1 MKMLYIIN
9 YIYMNSINLK
19 EYLAG
24 TIGGAIGTTISHPF
38 DTLRINLQTNPKL
51 SILQA
56 TKNIYK
62 SNGLLGFYRGII
74 PPLVGISLEKSIVFG
89 TFYNLEKN
97 HNFKNNIINGF
108 IAGFL
113 STIIVTPVERLKIAL
128 QTNQSI
134 KNVKMNTL
142 YSGWSATVFRE
153 SLGYAIYFKTYQ
165 TLKIYNNDSK
175 LKTFINGS
183 LSGMSA
189 WMFIYP
195 SDRVK
200 TIVQNQNKKYKD
212 VIKEIYRTEGLKGY
226 YRGFSL
232 ALLRC
237 IPLHGG
243 VFLGYN
249 LCLDYI
255 Y

>member
-1 MKMLYIIN
+1 
-9 YIYMNSINLK
+9 MNIK
-19 EYLAG
+19 EYIAG
-24 TIGGAIGTTISHPF
+24 TVGGCIGTIISHPF
-38 DTLRINLQTNPKL
+38 DTLRIKLQTEPHL
-51 SILQA
+51 SLLQA

-62 SNGLLGFYRGII
+62 NGYLNFYRGLS

-97 HNFKNNIINGF
+97 PILKDKYYLNGF

-113 STIIVTPVERLKIAL
+113 STIIVTPVEKLKIAL
-128 QTNQSI
+128 QTQQNI
-134 KNVKMNTL
+134 KNINFNYL
-142 YSGWSATVFRE
+142 FSGWYATILRE
-153 SLGYAIYFKTYQ
+153 SPGYAIYFKTYEL
-165 TLKIYNNDSK
+165 LKKENDTK
-175 LKTFINGS
+175 MRTFINGS

-189 WMFIYP
+189 WLFIYP

-200 TIVQNQNKKYKD
+200 TLVQNKNANYSN
-212 VIKEIYRTEGLKGY
+212 VIKEIYFREGLVGF

-243 VFLGYN
+243 VFVGYN
-249 LCLDYI
+249 YCIKLL
-255 Y
+255 

>member
-1 MKMLYIIN
+1 MIN
-9 YIYMNSINLK
+9 EFI
-19 EYLAG
+19 AG
-24 TIGGAIGTTISHPF
+24 TFGGSIGTIISHPF
-38 DTLRINLQTNPKL
+38 DTLRINLQVNPKL
-51 SILQA
+51 SIFEI

-62 SNGLLGFYRGII
+62 SNGIRGFYKGLS
-74 PPLVGISLEKSIVFG
+74 PPLLGISLEKSIVFG

-97 HNFKNNIINGF
+97 PNCQNKIVNGF

-134 KNVKMNTL
+134 KNIKMNTL
-142 YSGWSATVFRE
+142 YSGWTTTIFRE
-153 SLGYAIYFKTYQ
+153 SPGYAIYFKTYEMLKP
-165 TLKIYNNDSK
+165 LKIFRLENDSK

-189 WMFIYP
+189 WLFIYP

-200 TIVQNQNKKYKD
+200 TLVQNKNEKTLNI
-212 VIKEIYRTEGLKGY
+212 IKEIYKTEGFRGY

-243 VFLGYN
+243 VFVGYN
-249 LCLDYI
+249 LCLGYI
-255 Y
+255 

>member
-1 MKMLYIIN
+1 
-9 YIYMNSINLK
+9 MNSINLK

-24 TIGGAIGTTISHPF
+24 SFGGAFGTIISHPF

-51 SILQA
+51 SILQV
-56 TKNIYK
+56 TKNIYNK
-62 SNGLLGFYRGII
+62 NGLFGFYRGIT

-97 HNFKNNIINGF
+97 GNFKNNIFNGF

-134 KNVKMNTL
+134 KNIKMNTL

-153 SLGYAIYFKTYQ
+153 SLGYAIYFKTFEM
-165 TLKIYNNDSK
+165 LKRYNNNDSK
-175 LKTFINGS
+175 LNTFMNGS

-189 WMFIYP
+189 WLFIYP

-200 TIVQNQNKKYKD
+200 TLVQNQNKKYKD
-212 VIKEIYRTEGLKGY
+212 VIKEIYKTEGLKGY

-243 VFLGYN
+243 VFLGYEFIKN
-249 LCLDYI
+249 MLKI
-255 Y
+255 